1 MFFFLRG
8 GRHLEQ
14 HQMLFAQFLCTGMML
29 GFVAFG
35 VSLVALSF
43 VAGMVADATNAVYL
57 CYALDRSQQ
66 MVTKPQVH
74 QDFAKLVAPA
84 GLVVEQPGGGVAYAP
99 VSPVGSTDVELQGPR
114 V

>member
-1 MFFFLRG
+1 
-8 GRHLEQ
+8 
-14 HQMLFAQFLCTGMML
+14 MLYTGLML
-29 GFVAFG
+29 GLSAFV
-35 VSLVALSF
+35 VSLVALLF

-74 QDFAKLVAPA
+74 EDFAKLVPPS

-99 VSPVGSTDVELQGPR
+99 VAAADVELLPSR